1 MKGRL
6 HKGQPDVKSLGSS
19 DEFRPRL
26 HTKRGFDLRG
36 FGVPQVPA
44 IFQSAIRQKGA
55 SSPWHVHRGCIEF
68 VYCATGTC
76 EYESDGQRFCLK
88 PGMMFV
94 SRPHEPHRHI
104 DNPTKSYATFSMLF
118 KPSANSA
125 SRWFADRFSKLPR
138 LFVCSRSVSVRFG
151 KIIALA
157 ERGGASEGDCIR
169 MKTYIHSLWLDI
181 LDSAATSVRQKVP
194 ESFDAIAERMRKRP
208 ERDYPLDGLVAESG
222 MSKSSFIALFKT
234 AHGLTPHA
242 FLLQCRIEAA
252 KRLLE
257 DGFSVKDAADRL
269 GFPSA
274 QHFSRTFRNFVGVT
288 PAKWRQRGKSA

>member
-1 MKGRL
+1 M
-6 HKGQPDVKSLGSS
+6 
-19 DEFRPRL
+19 
-26 HTKRGFDLRG
+26 
-36 FGVPQVPA
+36 
-44 IFQSAIRQKGA
+44 
-55 SSPWHVHRGCIEF
+55 
-68 VYCATGTC
+68 
-76 EYESDGQRFCLK
+76 
-88 PGMMFV
+88 
-94 SRPHEPHRHI
+94 
-104 DNPTKSYATFSMLF
+104 
-118 KPSANSA
+118 
-125 SRWFADRFSKLPR
+125 
-138 LFVCSRSVSVRFG
+138 RFG

-194 ESFDAIAERMRKRP
+194 ESFGAIAERMRNHP

-222 MSKSSFIALFKT
+222 VSKSSFITLFKT

-252 KRLLE
+252 KRFLE
-257 DGFSVKDAADRL
+257 DGFSVKAVADRF

-288 PAKWRQRGKSA
+288 PLKWRGGHA